1 MAQNIH
7 PTMKPVTYKFSKG
20 RTLVIQSNY
29 KNSEFLLENDVF
41 LHSAWR
47 EDSKVINSGSA
58 KISKFNASFGG
69 ASPLGSFSPLDLEM
83 KADTTVEV
91 ASKPKAKKK
100 EVVESE
106 TVA

>member
-69 ASPLGSFSPLDLEM
+69 ASPLGSFSPLD
-83 KADTTVEV
+83 
-91 ASKPKAKKK
+91 
-100 EVVESE
+100 
-106 TVA
+106 